1 MHFPRR
7 IAFLAIAAAL
17 AAGGAQA
24 QQFAVRAGVANVDPK
39 SDTGQIA
46 GAESSINSNSRF
58 VVGASYFMDD
68 MWEWTFDAGA
78 TTFKHR
84 VMLAGLGEVVSL
96 KHHPI
101 SVGGNWHFL
110 GGETD
115 SSFSPYVG
123 LGYNWTSLSD
133 VRGINALAGAPIEI
147 DDSSGWTA
155 ALGSDFNFS
164 ENWFVRGEARYIDFD
179 ADVSLGGADIG
190 TANVDPWVWSLQAG
204 YRF

>member
-1 MHFPRR
+1 MRSTLS
-7 IAFLAIAAAL
+7 LATLTIAAAL
-17 AAGGAQA
+17 ASGHAAA
-24 QQFAVRAGVANVDPK
+24 QQFAVRAGYANVNPK
-39 SDTGQIA
+39 SDNGAIA
-46 GAESSINSNSRF
+46 GAESSIDSNSRF

-84 VMLAGLGEVVSL
+84 VNLAGLGDVVSL

-101 SVGGNWHFL
+101 SIGGNWHFL

-164 ENWFVRGEARYIDFD
+164 EDWFVRGEARYIDFD
-179 ADVSLGGADIG
+179 ADVSLSGADIG
-190 TANVDPWVWSLQAG
+190 TASVDPWVWSLQAG